1 MESNVHMANKADN
14 VGIVI
19 QDIGVGK
26 AVIVSPGVEWIA
38 RKPIPRYHKA
48 ALAHIAKGSPII
60 KYGEIIGH
68 AMEDIQP
75 GDHVHIHNMG
85 A

>member
-1 MESNVHMANKADN
+1 MESNVHMANEADN

-19 QDIGVGK
+19 KDIAAGE
-26 AVIVSPGVEWIA
+26 AVVVSADVQLIA

-48 ALAHIAKGSPII
+48 ALASIAKGSPII
-60 KYGEIIGH
+60 KYGEMIGH
-68 AMEDIQP
+68 AEEDIAP

>member
-1 MESNVHMANKADN
+1 MESNVHMADKADN

-19 QDIGVGK
+19 QDIEAGD
-26 AVIVSPGVEWIA
+26 AVIVSADVQLTA

-48 ALAHIAKGSPII
+48 ALVHIGKGSPII
-60 KYGEIIGH
+60 KYGENIGH
-68 AMEDIQP
+68 AKEDIQP

>member
-1 MESNVHMANKADN
+1 MESNVHMANETDN

-19 QDIGVGK
+19 QDIEAGD
-26 AVIVSPGVEWIA
+26 AVIVSVDVQLIA

-60 KYGEIIGH
+60 KYGETIGH
-68 AMEDIQP
+68 ALEDIQP

>member
-1 MESNVHMANKADN
+1 MESNVHMAHADDN

-19 QDIGVGK
+19 KEIAAGE
-26 AVIVSPGVEWIA
+26 AVVVSADVQLIA

-48 ALAHIAKGSPII
+48 ALTPITKGSPII
-60 KYGEIIGH
+60 KYGETIGH
-68 AMEDIQP
+68 AEEDIQP